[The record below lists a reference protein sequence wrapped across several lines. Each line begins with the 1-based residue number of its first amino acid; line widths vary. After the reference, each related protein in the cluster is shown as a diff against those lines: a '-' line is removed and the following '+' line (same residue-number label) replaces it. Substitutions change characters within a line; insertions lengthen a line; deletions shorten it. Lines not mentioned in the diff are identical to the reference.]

1 MRHLLDLRDLRHSTG
16 LANKLARNALE
27 THLVAL
33 FSLLAVDVP
42 AGMRT
47 RLIPRLQHRR
57 RLAQARLPLLRQ
69 APLPIA
75 ILDYRNYREWLGAS
89 NKKGTI
95 VGDRKWPKSDT
106 LAARYLASGAR
117 ARSSLEVLRPEETGS
132 KENSFKL
139 LLNAGHFY

>member
-1 MRHLLDLRDLRHSTG
+1 LDWQHQYAAPSRLARSRSFDWTLLASFTP
-16 LANKLARNALE
+16 NKLARNALE

-42 AGMRT
+42 ARMRT

-75 ILDYRNYREWLGAS
+75 ILDYQNYREGLGAS

-106 LAARYLASGAR
+106 LAAVASRERR
-117 ARSSLEVLRPEETGS
+117 AGKV
-132 KENSFKL
+132 
-139 LLNAGHFY
+139 